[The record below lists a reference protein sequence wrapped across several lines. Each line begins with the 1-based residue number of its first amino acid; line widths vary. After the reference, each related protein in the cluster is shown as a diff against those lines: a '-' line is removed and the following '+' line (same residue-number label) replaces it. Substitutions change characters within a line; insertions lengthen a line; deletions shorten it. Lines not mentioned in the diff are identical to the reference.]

1 MPIEDACDWLWR
13 WPEWLRPAVG
23 GLALG
28 GLLLVLPEMY
38 GVGYPVLGRGVAGH
52 YALLFLLALLV
63 AKMIA
68 TSLTIGIGGSG
79 GVFAPKPVHRR
90 HVRRRLRR
98 GAPPPDPRAVA
109 GPAGAYGLIGMGAV
123 FAGAARAPITAVI
136 ILFELTGEYTII
148 LPLMAAIVLATG
160 VSHLLS
166 RDTIYT
172 LKLRRRGID
181 IDSPDHTGPLGTLTA
196 DQAAEPVGQTLPA
209 GTRLIDAA
217 AELAHSRHG
226 QLPVTAPDGT
236 YLGIVTAHTVADT
249 LADGDHD
256 ADDVTTVLEQP
267 TAISAHDTLD
277 DALDLLDTAGAAAV
291 PIVRDDGDDGGAEV
305 IGWLTHQAVL
315 SALRSGLPVDPAS
328 APSSESMPL
337 VR

>member
-1 MPIEDACDWLWR
+1 
-13 WPEWLRPAVG
+13 
-23 GLALG
+23 
-28 GLLLVLPEMY
+28 
-38 GVGYPVLGRGVAGH
+38 
-52 YALLFLLALLV
+52 
-63 AKMIA
+63 
-68 TSLTIGIGGSG
+68 
-79 GVFAPKPVHRR
+79 
-90 HVRRRLRR
+90 
-98 GAPPPDPRAVA
+98 
-109 GPAGAYGLIGMGAV
+109 MGAV

-181 IDSPDHTGPLGTLTA
+181 LDSPDHTGPLGTLTA

-217 AELAHSRHG
+217 AELAHARHG
-226 QLPVTAPDGT
+226 QLPVTDPDGT

-277 DALDLLDTAGAAAV
+277 DALDLLDTAGAAAAPV
-291 PIVRDDGDDGGAEV
+291 IHAGTSGAADGGTAHGIEV
-305 IGWLTHQAVL
+305 VGWLTHQGVL
-315 SALRSGLPVDPAS
+315 TALRDR
-328 APSSESMPL
+328 APGA
-337 VR
+337 